1 MGTLIGLTV
10 VAIAIVA
17 VLMVSSAIRRA
28 ESAER
33 RADALAERNLRLER
47 AVGVAE
53 QALRSL
59 ANDTRL
65 DAGMAVEVDTALTD
79 VRRAARDDGHGLG
92 Y

>member
-10 VAIAIVA
+10 LAVAIVA
-17 VLMVSSAIRRA
+17 VLMVSSAVRRA

-33 RADALAERNLRLER
+33 RADSLATRNLALER
-47 AVGVAE
+47 AIGVAE

-65 DAGMAVEVDTALTD
+65 DAGMAVEIDTALAD
-79 VRRAARDDGHGLG
+79 VRRAARDGGPGLSD
-92 Y
+92 